1 MTEKVK
7 NELKTAKE
15 ERRIQMME
23 VEKFKDGFAKSLLEN
38 RDKILEDVRHP
49 YMPSKKD
56 IRREKRNRFFNK
68 LKKVLGL

>member
-7 NELKTAKE
+7 NELRTAKE
-15 ERRIQMME
+15 ERKAQMIE

-38 RDKILEDVRHP
+38 RDKILEEAKYP
-49 YMPSKKD
+49 YTMSKKD

-68 LKKVLGL
+68 IKKALGL